1 MSQAGQANPP
11 SVKAI
16 ETAPKRKGRF
26 KALLIAVLMFGTA
39 GLVWYGW
46 WSTVGQYEVDTDNAY
61 VAGNIV
67 QVTPQTTGTV
77 KAVEVNNTDRVK
89 AGQVLVQLDET
100 DAQVSLQAAEAAL
113 ADAVRS
119 VRGLYATTS
128 QSNASVEQTRA
139 EFKKAQHQ
147 VEQAAAQRRNAED
160 EYNRL
165 ANLRQQKFVSV
176 ESLNQAKTTLEAAE
190 ATLAAA
196 QSAVNSAQA
205 AVDRAQAQRIG
216 SASQTE
222 NTSIADHPK
231 VQAAAAQ
238 VRQAYLAVERTR
250 IVSPVGGDIAQ
261 RNVQV
266 GARVVPGTALMAI
279 IPPEQMWVDANFKET
294 QLDHLRIGQP
304 VTLTSDLYGKDVVYQ
319 GKIAGFSAGTGSA
332 FALLPAQN
340 ASGNWIKIVQ
350 RVPVR
355 IELQPEQLQKNPLR
369 IGLSMRVEV
378 DTHDRT
384 GVVVSAGSGTD
395 KLTLSHTDVFAEQ
408 AQKADQVIADIIAA
422 NSGKVAP

>member
-11 SVKAI
+11 SVKPI
-16 ETAPKRKGRF
+16 ETATKRKGRF

-147 VEQAAAQRRNAED
+147 VEQAAAQRRNARRRPSRFRSPSRD
-160 EYNRL
+160 AGR
-165 ANLRQQKFVSV
+165 RRC
-176 ESLNQAKTTLEAAE
+176 
-190 ATLAAA
+190 
-196 QSAVNSAQA
+196 SA
-205 AVDRAQAQRIG
+205 
-216 SASQTE
+216 
-222 NTSIADHPK
+222 
-231 VQAAAAQ
+231 
-238 VRQAYLAVERTR
+238 RTR
-250 IVSPVGGDIAQ
+250 SP
-261 RNVQV
+261 R
-266 GARVVPGTALMAI
+266 R
-279 IPPEQMWVDANFKET
+279 
-294 QLDHLRIGQP
+294 
-304 VTLTSDLYGKDVVYQ
+304 
-319 GKIAGFSAGTGSA
+319 SA
-332 FALLPAQN
+332 
-340 ASGNWIKIVQ
+340 
-350 RVPVR
+350 
-355 IELQPEQLQKNPLR
+355 
-369 IGLSMRVEV
+369 
-378 DTHDRT
+378 
-384 GVVVSAGSGTD
+384 
-395 KLTLSHTDVFAEQ
+395 
-408 AQKADQVIADIIAA
+408 
-422 NSGKVAP
+422 